1 MLKTSVDNS
10 FASNC
15 IAKKEVDDHMAQ
27 TVLDVDDLE
36 IVVDL
41 CKLTYGNPQ
50 PRLMC
55 SGKRLQLSLKNVS
68 WLWDERTRPGS
79 SGGQGHNQS
88 GAHISALDH
97 NM

>member
-1 MLKTSVDNS
+1 MLKTSVDDS

-15 IAKKEVDDHMAQ
+15 IASNCIAEKEVDDHMAQ

-41 CKLTYGNPQ
+41 CKLTNGNPQ
-50 PRLMC
+50 PCLMC

-68 WLWDERTRPGS
+68 WL
-79 SGGQGHNQS
+79 
-88 GAHISALDH
+88 
-97 NM
+97 